1 MIRFLRSGVLKP
13 PRTIYRPPKAGSTGH
28 GQVVPSF
35 DEGVVVLRDA
45 KRHVVRVAWEAPTR
59 KNSKPKHL
67 KKGVPSVEKR
77 RKRAAGDN
85 TRALDPGVYTVIGY
99 RVMRRDKTGARW
111 FVSAT
116 ETRGLKRISV
126 LAGKRQRIEIDPAV
140 AVDCAALRTKTGLR
154 ILMTIT
160 GENESGLTIFRQG
173 RRIAIE
179 YRVLDAQGRAI
190 ASGVMKYG

>member
-1 MIRFLRSGVLKP
+1 M
-13 PRTIYRPPKAGSTGH
+13 
-28 GQVVPSF
+28 
-35 DEGVVVLRDA
+35 RDA

-59 KNSKPKHL
+59 KDTKPKHL
-67 KKGVPSVEKR
+67 KKGVPSVEKQ
-77 RKRAAGDN
+77 KKGRAASDN

-126 LAGKRQRIEIDPAV
+126 LAGKRQRIVIDPSI

>member
-1 MIRFLRSGVLKP
+1 LIRFLRSGALKP
-13 PRTIYRPPKAGSTGH
+13 PHTIHRPPKAGSTGY
-28 GQVVPSF
+28 GLVVPSF
-35 DEGVVVLRDA
+35 DEGVVVLRNA
-45 KRHVVRVAWEAPTR
+45 KRHVVRVAWEAPTPKDR
-59 KNSKPKHL
+59 KV
-67 KKGVPSVEKR
+67 KKGVPSVQKR
-77 RKRAAGDN
+77 RKSAAGHN
-85 TRALDPGVYTVIGY
+85 SRALDPGVYTVIGY
-99 RVMRRDKTGARW
+99 RVMRRDKTGTLW

-126 LAGKRQRIEIDPAV
+126 TAGKRQRIAIDPAI
-140 AVDCAALRTKTGLR
+140 AVDCAALRSKTGLR